1 LKRKECTL
9 FRALNIV
16 QKTPRGVMVDK
27 DGELAGNVL
36 PPIESLEATN
46 DNALPLMA
54 SPADRSVAMGVAPTT
69 VAP

>member
-1 LKRKECTL
+1 
-9 FRALNIV
+9 
-16 QKTPRGVMVDK
+16 MVDK